1 MHPCVLEKEDE
12 TKEEQLNAKR
22 QDDDLEKKVFKRK
35 SIIEAEVGK
44 NVLQSCCYCCCCYPS
59 CCCEVEQQEIV
70 IQIQLGSA
78 FLQTMQP

>member
-1 MHPCVLEKEDE
+1 M
-12 TKEEQLNAKR
+12 QKR

-35 SIIEAEVGK
+35 SIIEAEVRR